1 MKEQLNHLFLYIET
15 TEEGEAAP
23 YIECLKYLTLA
34 SSVMAVHWPG
44 IDVRS
49 GFSSSVNYAGQTA

>member
-15 TEEGEAAP
+15 PEECEAVWHT
-23 YIECLKYLTLA
+23 ECLKYLTLA
-34 SSVMAVHWPG
+34 SLVIAVHWPG

-49 GFSSSVNYAGQTA
+49 GFSSSMNYAGQTA